1 MICPNCKQNNSDDS
15 KFCKSCGATLPQPK
29 VYYCKACGRRLAPEA
44 RFCPSCGERKPL
56 RTEQAQPQRPTSSTS
71 TQNNSQKVHIV
82 ERPTNYGNQHYDN
95 QPPKQEKKQEKE
107 QSKGC
112 GCLFHLIF
120 FFVVA
125 IAAAG
130 YYYMQLL
137 KKERMAYEKVKSTM
151 NIAQMEEYLSTDFY
165 VFNDHKDDI
174 RDRIERIR
182 TDNVDFRS
190 ATSVASCERYL
201 DRHPEGRYRKE
212 VEKRLEKLKNKASS
226 EEVVEDIRDFTRQP
240 VTPKPSMPASNSPAA
255 EEPTA
260 GEAAE
265 AETETGGTK
274 YYIQVGYRNKR
285 EDADA
290 SAKRN
295 AEKGFGHV
303 VVKKDDKAT
312 RNYITSG
319 AYNSKEEAERHL
331 ENARKQ
337 YPDATII
344 SE

>member
-1 MICPNCKQNNSDDS
+1 MICPNCKQNNSGDS
-15 KFCKSCGATLPQPK
+15 KFCKNCGATLSQPK
-29 VYYCKACGRRLAPEA
+29 VYYCKSCGRRLAPEA

-56 RTEQAQPQRPTSSTS
+56 RTDNTQTQRPASAS
-71 TQNNSQKVHIV
+71 NSQSQNTQRVHIV
-82 ERPTNYGNQHYDN
+82 ERPANYGNTPPPQ
-95 QPPKQEKKQEKE
+95 QPKPDKKE
-107 QSKGC
+107 QSPGC
-112 GCLFHLIF
+112 GCIFHLIF
-120 FFVVA
+120 FGVIA

-130 YYYMQLL
+130 YYYMQLA
-137 KKERMAYEKVKSTM
+137 KKERMAYEKVKSSM
-151 NIAQMEEYLSTDFY
+151 NIRQMEEYLNTDYY

-190 ATSVASCERYL
+190 ATTVASCERYL
-201 DRHPEGRYRKE
+201 DRHREGRYRKE

>member
-82 ERPTNYGNQHYDN
+82 ERPANYGNQHYDN

-151 NIAQMEEYLSTDFY
+151 NIAQMEEYLNTDFY

-182 TDNVDFRS
+182 TDNVDYRS
-190 ATSVASCERYL
+190 ATTIATCEQYL
-201 DRHPEGRYRKE
+201 NNHPEGRYRKE
-212 VEKRLEKLKNKASS
+212 VQQRLEKLKKKPNT
-226 EEVVEDIRDFTRQP
+226 EIEVVQDNVTFTPQP
-240 VTPKPSMPASNSPAA
+240 SAPKPSTPNSAPSA
-255 EEPTA
+255 EETPIA
-260 GEAAE
+260 GEAA
-265 AETETGGTK
+265 ATETGGHK

-285 EDADA
+285 EDANA
-290 SAKRN
+290 SATRN
-295 AEKGFGHV
+295 AAKGFGNV
-303 VVKKDDKAT
+303 VVKSDANTT
-312 RNYITSG
+312 RNYITSRPF
-319 AYNSKEEAERHL
+319 NSKEEAESEL
-331 ENARKQ
+331 ANARKQ
-337 YPDATII
+337 FPDATII
-344 SE
+344 SD